1 MSVASP
7 ATTRKLFVGPRV
19 RRLREQLGWNQ
30 GLLAERLGLSLSY
43 VSQIETNQ
51 RPVTA
56 SVLLRLAEVFGG
68 DVAQFSE
75 EQDKRQLAELDS
87 ALHDRTLSRESVAP
101 AQLARM
107 IEQAPELVEAFLSL
121 YQRHQRLQEEHQQT
135 VDRFYGELGGEQ
147 QRMALSPLPHEAV
160 RDHFNRRTNHID
172 SLDRLAETLAQ
183 DLGLQPG

>member
-1 MSVASP
+1 MTH
-7 ATTRKLFVGPRV
+7 ATPTPSTRKLFVGPRL

-68 DVAQFSE
+68 VVAQFSE
-75 EQDKRQLAELDS
+75 EQDKRLLTELDG
-87 ALHDRTLSRESVAP
+87 ALHDRTLSRETVPP

-107 IEQAPELVEAFLSL
+107 IEHAPELVDAFPAL
-121 YQRHQRLQEEHQQT
+121 YKLHQRLLEEHQQT
-135 VDRFYGELGGEQ
+135 VDRFYGELGTET
-147 QRMALSPLPHEAV
+147 AATTETAEA
-160 RDHFNRRTNHID
+160 
-172 SLDRLAETLAQ
+172 
-183 DLGLQPG
+183 